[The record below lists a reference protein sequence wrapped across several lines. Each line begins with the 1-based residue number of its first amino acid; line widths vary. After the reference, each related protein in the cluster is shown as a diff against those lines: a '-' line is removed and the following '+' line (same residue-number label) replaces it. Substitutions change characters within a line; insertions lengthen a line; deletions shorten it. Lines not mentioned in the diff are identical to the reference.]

1 MYSVTKEIFFC
12 YGHRLM
18 HHTGKCRHLH
28 GHSVRAAITV
38 SAESLNSQGMVCD
51 FADISAAAHA
61 FIDTQLDHN
70 LLLHRDDPLLPLLRQ
85 AGERVLV
92 LDQHPT
98 AEALAEMIYWD
109 LQHKGFA
116 VQSVTLWETSSA
128 CATYREEDQP

>member
-18 HHTGKCRHLH
+18 HHAGKCRHLH

-38 SAESLNSQGMVCD
+38 SAAGLNSQGMVCD

-70 LLLHRDDPLLPLLRQ
+70 LLLHRDDPLLPLLQR

-92 LDQHPT
+92 LEQHPT
-98 AEALAEMIYWD
+98 AEALAEIIYRD
-109 LQHKGFA
+109 LQLKGFA
-116 VQSVTLWETSSA
+116 VESVTLWETSSA
-128 CATYREEDQP
+128 CATFRDTGEP

>member
-18 HHTGKCRHLH
+18 HHAGKCRHLH
-28 GHSVRAAITV
+28 GHSVRAAITITA
-38 SAESLNSQGMVCD
+38 AELDSQGMVCD
-51 FADISAAAHA
+51 FADISGAARA

-70 LLLHRDDPLLPLLRQ
+70 LLLHREDPLLPMLQQ

-98 AEALAEMIYWD
+98 AEALAAMIYRELRD
-109 LQHKGFA
+109 KGFA
-116 VQSVTLWETSSA
+116 VESVTLWETSSA
-128 CATYREEDQP
+128 CATYRDTGAP

>member
-18 HHTGKCRHLH
+18 HHAGKCRHLH
-28 GHSVRAAITV
+28 GHSVRAAITITA
-38 SAESLNSQGMVCD
+38 AELDSQGMVCD
-51 FADISAAAHA
+51 FADISGAARA

-70 LLLHRDDPLLPLLRQ
+70 LLLHREDPLLPMLQQ

-98 AEALAEMIYWD
+98 AEALAAMIYQELRD
-109 LQHKGFA
+109 KGFA
-116 VQSVTLWETSSA
+116 VESVTLWETSSA
-128 CATYREEDQP
+128 CATYRDTGAP

>member
-18 HHTGKCRHLH
+18 HHAGKCRHLH
-28 GHSVRAAITV
+28 GHSVRAAITITA
-38 SAESLNSQGMVCD
+38 AELDSQGMVCD
-51 FADISAAAHA
+51 FADISGAARA

-70 LLLHRDDPLLPLLRQ
+70 LLLHREDPLLPMLQQ

-98 AEALAEMIYWD
+98 AEVLAAMIYRELRD
-109 LQHKGFA
+109 RGFA
-116 VQSVTLWETSSA
+116 VESVTLWETSSA
-128 CATYREEDQP
+128 CATYRDTGAP